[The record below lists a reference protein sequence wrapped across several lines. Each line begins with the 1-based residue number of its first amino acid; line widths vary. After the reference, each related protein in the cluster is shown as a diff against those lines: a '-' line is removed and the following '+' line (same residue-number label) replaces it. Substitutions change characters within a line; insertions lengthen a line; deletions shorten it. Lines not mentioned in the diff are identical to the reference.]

1 MHPIDHRISPKL
13 LHVPLKPPR
22 ASVPREGMLLALW
35 QRFAEQ
41 RPEEYAYVFRGRTNG
56 PIRQRAASVAASF
69 MVYMG
74 CNGGRSFTHAAERLA
89 KSGAFTCTE
98 DAYLSAWVVE
108 NKRCSGVN
116 SGLRTIEYMLSREHP
131 ITAIAGSLWR
141 VDWKLVPDVTMEDA
155 DIVESM
161 VAWWASATAHWMR
174 DAVEAQLKA
183 REATEF
189 LYTDARRAACTTTGD
204 D

>member
-1 MHPIDHRISPKL
+1 MLPIDHRVSPKL

-35 QRFAEQ
+35 QQFAEQ

-108 NKRCSGVN
+108 NKRSSGVN
-116 SGLRTIEYMLSREHP
+116 SGLRTIEYMLAREHP
-131 ITAIAGSLWR
+131 IAKGVVPLWR
-141 VDWKLVPDVTMEDA
+141 VDWPLVPDVTMEDA
-155 DIVESM
+155 DIVEAM
-161 VAWWASATAHWMR
+161 VAWWASTTARWMR
-174 DAVEAQLKA
+174 DAVDSQVTALNAKERLFPTAQ
-183 REATEF
+183 
-189 LYTDARRAACTTTGD
+189 RAAQAAQGGE
-204 D
+204 